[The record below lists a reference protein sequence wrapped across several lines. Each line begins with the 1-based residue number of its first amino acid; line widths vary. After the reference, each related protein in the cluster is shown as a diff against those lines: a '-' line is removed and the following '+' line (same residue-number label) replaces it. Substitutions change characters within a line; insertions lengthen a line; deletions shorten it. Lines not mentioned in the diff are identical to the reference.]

1 MLAALLLG
9 LMIAPRSKQADEAY
23 AQAYAEY
30 REALETNEDFPWPHR
45 LERKPAAGRA
55 KKKTDLTTVT
65 SVHGQ

>member
-1 MLAALLLG
+1 MNDQDPTLLVVFMLAALLLG

-45 LERKPAAGRA
+45 P
-55 KKKTDLTTVT
+55 
-65 SVHGQ
+65 